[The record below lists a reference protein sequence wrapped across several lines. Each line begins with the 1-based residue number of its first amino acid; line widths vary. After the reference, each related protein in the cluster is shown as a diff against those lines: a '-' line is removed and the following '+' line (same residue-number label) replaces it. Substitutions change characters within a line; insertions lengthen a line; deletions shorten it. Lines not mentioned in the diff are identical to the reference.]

1 MVKRRSFFS
10 VLLIY
15 GHLPQQKVKIPTTY
29 GKAPTRSAGRCPLA
43 GGAKATPG
51 LYPAIISNRAN
62 LQEYASSMHRPNALV
77 SSPEAAVIYF
87 SPQAEVPFFYPYGI
101 SPFVQHG
108 ASIL

>member
-1 MVKRRSFFS
+1 
-10 VLLIY
+10 
-15 GHLPQQKVKIPTTY
+15 
-29 GKAPTRSAGRCPLA
+29 
-43 GGAKATPG
+43 
-51 LYPAIISNRAN
+51 
-62 LQEYASSMHRPNALV
+62 MHRLNALV